1 MDYYFFTP
9 NRSRPPIFPQD
20 PPVFYS
26 PLPSK
31 PFFPPHDVQIL
42 PPPPFGFNDS
52 FSLQNELSNG
62 FHHTPIKKKE
72 FLFDYSRS
80 KAKNNEKDTFAEEG
94 LMDVVYYFKEILAF
108 ESEIEKTREE
118 LARRP
123 DFRIIYVFN
132 QLDQNNSKQILI
144 PEMQLGLQ
152 NLGIAANSDDVYM
165 LIKRYSL
172 DQVEKLK

>member
-1 MDYYFFTP
+1 
-9 NRSRPPIFPQD
+9 
-20 PPVFYS
+20 
-26 PLPSK
+26 
-31 PFFPPHDVQIL
+31 
-42 PPPPFGFNDS
+42 
-52 FSLQNELSNG
+52 
-62 FHHTPIKKKE
+62 
-72 FLFDYSRS
+72 
-80 KAKNNEKDTFAEEG
+80 
-94 LMDVVYYFKEILAF
+94 MDVVYYFKEILAF

-132 QLDQNNSKQILI
+132 QLDLNNSKQILI